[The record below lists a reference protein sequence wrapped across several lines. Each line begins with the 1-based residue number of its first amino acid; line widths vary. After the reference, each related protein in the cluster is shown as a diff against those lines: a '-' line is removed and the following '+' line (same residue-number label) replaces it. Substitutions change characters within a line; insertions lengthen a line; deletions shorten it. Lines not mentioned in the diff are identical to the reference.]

1 MGEFA
6 AAASRASTCLPE
18 LAQGALQQRS
28 PRVPVLGG
36 RGVASRAVAQPRQRC
51 KQLLLPQ
58 AFPFA
63 LCLRRHQRRDERRR
77 QHRTALGHGAA
88 DAVDG
93 SRVDGCLNH
102 RAEALPAYSVL
113 TAGRHARDARHAR
126 DLIHA
131 DRARVHLE
139 CKGTL
144 LLLEGVFNW
153 RIATSASFGD
163 SHSATTRTSSRLPPL
178 LPLPPPQPSIFSAA
192 GALLT
197 PCGRSVRH
205 GAPPSRS
212 LPS

>member
-1 MGEFA
+1 MIRIVARRTEVEVALGANAKVRVVDRQARHCLRRQHQLRFAMGEFA

-18 LAQGALQQRS
+18 LAQGALQQKS

-63 LCLRRHQRRDERRR
+63 LCLRRHQLRDERRW
-77 QHRTALGHGAA
+77 QLRTALGHGAA

-144 LLLEGVFNW
+144 LLLEGVLED
-153 RIATSASFGD
+153 R
-163 SHSATTRTSSRLPPL
+163 HERL
-178 LPLPPPQPSIFSAA
+178 
-192 GALLT
+192 
-197 PCGRSVRH
+197 VR
-205 GAPPSRS
+205 
-212 LPS
+212 